1 MVDWD
6 WLVSSR
12 PVVIAPDSF
21 EDSWPSDVVD
31 WNEPVVPSTD
41 ASVDVDSIGRIDQVL
56 SIETEMGSGFVP
68 CLKVVSG
75 SKDVENPVEVVSDVD
90 WSKSEVTVA
99 DVDVSCIL
107 LNEDVSYSFVSRE
120 LLVLS
125 N

>member
-1 MVDWD
+1 M
-6 WLVSSR
+6 
-12 PVVIAPDSF
+12 
-21 EDSWPSDVVD
+21 
-31 WNEPVVPSTD
+31 
-41 ASVDVDSIGRIDQVL
+41 L

-125 N
+125 NWVDDPWFSDVVESNDGVVMVE